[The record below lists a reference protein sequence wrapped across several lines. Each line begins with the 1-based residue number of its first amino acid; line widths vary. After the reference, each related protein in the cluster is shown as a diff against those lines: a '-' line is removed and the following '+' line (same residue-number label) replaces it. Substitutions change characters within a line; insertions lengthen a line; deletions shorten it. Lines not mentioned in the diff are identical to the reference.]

1 MKSND
6 SIHSLLFDL
15 MFLIQIEMKKVVKN
29 TDEDLSPIEI
39 LVLRTLVEDG
49 ETTQQQLAQSLAKDK
64 SQVTRLIQSLEK
76 KKLIL
81 KHRNLNDK
89 RSFVVSA
96 KNNVKEK
103 MEEFI
108 AHEKKLVQSIL
119 KGASSKEK
127 DNMQSLLKL
136 MRGNVR
142 LLQNIADKK
151 T

>member
-1 MKSND
+1 
-6 SIHSLLFDL
+6 
-15 MFLIQIEMKKVVKN
+15 MKKVVKN

-151 T
+151 A